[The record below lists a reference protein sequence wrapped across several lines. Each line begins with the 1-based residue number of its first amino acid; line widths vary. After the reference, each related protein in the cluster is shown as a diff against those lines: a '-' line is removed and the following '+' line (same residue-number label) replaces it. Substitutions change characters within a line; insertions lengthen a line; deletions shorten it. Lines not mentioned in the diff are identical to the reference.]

1 MEMVEILKMTLEDYE
16 QIKENLTSDFD
27 DFWNASVLKSE
38 LLGEQKEYLVAK
50 KNGEIVGFAGI
61 LRNPPE
67 MEIMNIVTKKQ
78 ERKKGIGAF
87 LLNKMLEIA
96 ENNQVETIFLEVNE
110 KNVVAKKLY
119 ENAGFC
125 QIGRRKN
132 YYGVGENAILM
143 SKKGNNL
150 QK

>member
-1 MEMVEILKMTLEDYE
+1 MESIEILKMTLEDYE
-16 QIKENLTSDFD
+16 VIKDNLISDFD

-38 LLGEQKEYLVAK
+38 LLGEHKKYLVAK
-50 KNGEIVGFAGI
+50 QNGEIVGFAGM
-61 LRNPPE
+61 LQNPPE
-67 MEIMNIVTKKQ
+67 MEIMNIVIKKQ

-96 ENNQVETIFLEVNE
+96 ENNKIETIFLEVHE
-110 KNVVAKKLY
+110 KNVAAKKLY
-119 ENAGFC
+119 EKAGFC
-125 QIGRRKN
+125 EIGMRKN

>member
-1 MEMVEILKMTLEDYE
+1 MESIEILKMTLEDYE
-16 QIKENLTSDFD
+16 VIKDNLISDFD

-38 LLGEQKEYLVAK
+38 LLGEHKKYLVAK
-50 KNGEIVGFAGI
+50 QNGEIVGFAGM
-61 LRNPPE
+61 LQNPPE
-67 MEIMNIVTKKQ
+67 MEIMNIVIKKQ

-96 ENNQVETIFLEVNE
+96 ENNKIETIFLEVHE
-110 KNVVAKKLY
+110 KNVAAKKLY
-119 ENAGFC
+119 EKAGFC
-125 QIGRRKN
+125 EIGMRKN
-132 YYGVGENAILM
+132 YYGIGENAILM